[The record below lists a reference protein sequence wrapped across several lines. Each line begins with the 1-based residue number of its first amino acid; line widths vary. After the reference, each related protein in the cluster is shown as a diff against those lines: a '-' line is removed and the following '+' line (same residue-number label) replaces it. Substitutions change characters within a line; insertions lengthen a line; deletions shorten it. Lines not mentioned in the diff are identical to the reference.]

1 MKKNDYLFAVAS
13 VRAKENSLLKQGD
26 LEQLI
31 NIEDYKK
38 AVLFLNEKGYELPE
52 TSEYSKVLDD
62 ELEAT

>member
-38 AVLFLNEKGYELPE
+38 AV
-52 TSEYSKVLDD
+52 
-62 ELEAT
+62 